1 MFSLPFQ
8 HLVVINIDNEV
19 IGMITRKEIAA
30 LEPEF
35 TPFPK
40 SKITLYK
47 KTSII
52 NHRRTIENK
61 RNGVRRRKVTLT
73 NSDSYRRFYSWNW
86 LIKITIIVRKI
97 DLSIIQHAILLT
109 MNKSRLQFVFL
120 LTSSGCVSM
129 GSAELMNSQKGV
141 LKPMNFSM
149 LQL

>member
-73 NSDSYRRFYSWNW
+73 NSDSYRRFYS
-86 LIKITIIVRKI
+86 
-97 DLSIIQHAILLT
+97 
-109 MNKSRLQFVFL
+109 
-120 LTSSGCVSM
+120 
-129 GSAELMNSQKGV
+129 
-141 LKPMNFSM
+141 
-149 LQL
+149 